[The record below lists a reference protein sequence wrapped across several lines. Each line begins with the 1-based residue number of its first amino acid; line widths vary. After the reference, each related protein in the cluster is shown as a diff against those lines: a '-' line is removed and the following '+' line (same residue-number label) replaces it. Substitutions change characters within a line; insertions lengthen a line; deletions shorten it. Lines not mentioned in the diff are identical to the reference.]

1 MLVHAS
7 SKQFTVAF
15 IIVSTTLVA
24 LTIRTFSATL
34 QEDRQLDIL
43 ENRLRRIQALRFNKN
58 IPVSSSDNVSKSEII
73 LAMLCRS
80 GVLNHATDIAPWIQV
95 LIRLVLI

>member
-1 MLVHAS
+1 M
-7 SKQFTVAF
+7 AF

-58 IPVSSSDNVSKSEII
+58 IPVSSGDNVSKSEII

-95 LIRLVLI
+95 LNILLLMQERYAS